1 VPAKDA
7 PRLTLNAWMTHGD
20 RRCNSAGEVAAR
32 VKETA
37 SRDVPSHH
45 RTHERTASSPPF
57 LPPQPSQP
65 SLPSIV
71 SISSICVSVSANAA
85 VVLIGVAVTLLARQL
100 ASLAEAFETEA
111 ASRNAAAGPDWT
123 GDANRERQSPK
134 GAIIVPVSRL
144 EPCDFTP
151 TGSRPVSLR
160 TGKRIENA
168 Y

>member
-1 VPAKDA
+1 M
-7 PRLTLNAWMTHGD
+7 TLNAWMTHVD

-57 LPPQPSQP
+57 LPPQPSQPSQP

-111 ASRNAAAGPDWT
+111 ASRNAAAGPDWP

>member
-1 VPAKDA
+1 M
-7 PRLTLNAWMTHGD
+7 TLNAWMTHVD

-57 LPPQPSQP
+57 LPP
-65 SLPSIV
+65 IV
-71 SISSICVSVSANAA
+71 SISSICVSVSAHAA

-111 ASRNAAAGPDWT
+111 ASRNAAAGPDWP